1 MPGERRELRATY
13 RLADLGAA
21 RPAVKIA
28 GWNVR

>member
-1 MPGERRELRATY
+1 LRATY

-21 RPAVKIA
+21 RPAVKIT